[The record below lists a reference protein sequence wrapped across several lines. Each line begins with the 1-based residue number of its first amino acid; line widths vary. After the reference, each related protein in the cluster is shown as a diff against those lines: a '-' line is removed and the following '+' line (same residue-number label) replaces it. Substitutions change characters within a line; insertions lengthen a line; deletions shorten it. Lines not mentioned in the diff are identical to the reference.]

1 MALEVKF
8 VSLAII
14 EMTSD
19 ERIIIEALS
28 VSKSE
33 VVLSGA
39 WDFSVQDIDSI
50 KGVLACS
57 LLLPLG
63 DEKRLRE
70 FLIDSKYMYLELKP
84 FLEEAK
90 LAAREAVISYDSY
103 KAENLSKRK
112 KLVAPEFY
120 NWPDSVN
127 LNNATD
133 ILDSMGKLAIPLGTP
148 DEMKR
153 LIAAARV
160 LKHLIDKWR
169 LDEQERINRK
179 YIQGNEAD
187 ATILPKAWLQ
197 TV

>member
-1 MALEVKF
+1 MTLEIKF

-14 EMTSD
+14 EITSD

-39 WDFSVQDIDSI
+39 WVFSVKQIDSI
-50 KGVLACS
+50 KGVLAGS
-57 LLLPLG
+57 LLIPLG

-70 FLIDSKYMYLELKP
+70 FLVDSQYIYLELQP

-90 LAAREAVISYDSY
+90 LAASEAALSFDSF
-103 KAENLSKRK
+103 KADSPSKRK
-112 KLVAPEFY
+112 KLVAPKFY

-133 ILDSMGKLAIPLGTP
+133 ILESMGKLAIPLGTP

>member
-1 MALEVKF
+1 M
-8 VSLAII
+8 
-14 EMTSD
+14 
-19 ERIIIEALS
+19 
-28 VSKSE
+28 
-33 VVLSGA
+33 SGA
-39 WDFSVQDIDSI
+39 WVFSVKQIDSI
-50 KGVLACS
+50 KGVLAGS
-57 LLLPLG
+57 LLIPLG

-70 FLIDSKYMYLELKP
+70 FLVDSQYIYLELQP

-90 LAAREAVISYDSY
+90 LAASEAALSFDSF
-103 KAENLSKRK
+103 KADSPSKRK
-112 KLVAPEFY
+112 KLVAPKFY

-133 ILDSMGKLAIPLGTP
+133 ILESMGKLAIPLGTP

-160 LKHLIDKWR
+160 LKHLIDKWH

-187 ATILPKAWLQ
+187 ATILQKAWLQ

>member
-1 MALEVKF
+1 M
-8 VSLAII
+8 
-14 EMTSD
+14 
-19 ERIIIEALS
+19 
-28 VSKSE
+28 
-33 VVLSGA
+33 SGA
-39 WDFSVQDIDSI
+39 WVFSVKQIDSI
-50 KGVLACS
+50 KGVLAGS
-57 LLLPLG
+57 LLIPLG

-70 FLIDSKYMYLELKP
+70 FLVDSQYIYLELQP

-90 LAAREAVISYDSY
+90 LAASEAALSFDSF
-103 KAENLSKRK
+103 KADSPSKRK
-112 KLVAPEFY
+112 KLVAPKFY

-133 ILDSMGKLAIPLGTP
+133 ILESMGKLAIPLGTP

-160 LKHLIDKWR
+160 LKHLIDKWH